1 MPTHSKR
8 ILPRA
13 ASFLLAALLCFGLL
27 CLPACKHD
35 EGTGKIINY
44 PIDATPQ
51 RLDPAVASSPEEL
64 LVLGNCM
71 EGLLRQDAQGRLMP
85 GVAERWDISPDG
97 RVLTF
102 HLRWDN
108 RWRLPDDPLIELV
121 DTATD
126 FAALVTAE
134 DFAFGLRRA
143 LNPAVNAPGASL
155 LFPILNAEKVRAGE
169 LPESALG
176 VRAVNQFT
184 LEITLEKP
192 GGAILY
198 ALARSV
204 AMPCSR
210 AYFEACGGRYGLE
223 PKYLPCNGPFY
234 LVRMDDVL
242 TRLKPNE
249 GYRDKVEELAL
260 PATVNL
266 WVQSDS
272 YLRAKLLGTEFDA
285 AVVPDG
291 LAAEAPEGMTGRAL
305 RNAILAL
312 MFNCESLQD
321 VNIRVAMC
329 AALEPQ
335 ALGYQSLPGLLPP
348 GAIAGEKNY
357 REAAGLPVGIAHD
370 MERASALAATAKD
383 KITLRLICAPEHE
396 TLLRRALQAWQ
407 RAFRLGMEA
416 RIEALEP
423 EELRERL
430 EAGDFD
436 VAVAQLGME
445 HSSALEALQ
454 ALGGHG
460 GPQGHRESPA
470 RYQSPILEALL
481 RAAAQTDDIAGA
493 CLQAEEHL
501 LQNGVY
507 YPLEARS
514 SLLLQADGIEG
525 LEASPAGDMVYFKGV
540 RKWEK

>member
-1 MPTHSKR
+1 MRSTRKIIH
-8 ILPRA
+8 IITRA
-13 ASFLLAALLCFGLL
+13 GAILLAAGVCVCVFSG
-27 CLPACKHD
+27 CSKDDGA
-35 EGTGKIINY
+35 GKVINY
-44 PIDATPQ
+44 PIDTLPQ
-51 RLDPAVASSPEEL
+51 RLDPAVARSPEEL

-71 EGLLRQDAQGRLMP
+71 EGLLRQDAQGGLEA

-102 HLRWDN
+102 YLRGDN
-108 RWRLPDDPLIELV
+108 HWRPLDEPLVELA
-121 DTATD
+121 DTQ
-126 FAALVTAE
+126 VIAE

-143 LNPAVNAPGASL
+143 LNPAVNAPGAAL

-176 VRAVNQFT
+176 VRVIDRLT
-184 LEITLEKP
+184 LEITLERP
-192 GGAILY
+192 GGAILH

-204 AMPCSR
+204 AMPCNR
-210 AYFEACGGRYGLE
+210 IFFEACGGRYGLE
-223 PKYLPCNGPFY
+223 PKYLLCNGPFY
-234 LVRMDDVL
+234 LTRMDGAL

-249 GYRDKVEELAL
+249 KYRGRSEELAL

-266 WVQSDS
+266 WMQQDAYSRPRLV
-272 YLRAKLLGTEFDA
+272 GTEFDA
-285 AVVPDG
+285 AMAPG
-291 LAAEAPEGMTGRAL
+291 AAELPEGVTGYEL
-305 RNAILAL
+305 KNATLAL
-312 MFNCESLQD
+312 VFNCESLAD
-321 VNIRVAMC
+321 VNTRVAMC

-335 ALGYQSLPGLLPP
+335 ALGYEAFPGLLPA

-357 REAAGLPVGIAHD
+357 REAAGLPAGIRHD
-370 MERASALAATAKD
+370 VERASSLAASAKE
-383 KITLRLICAPEHE
+383 KITLRLICAPAHE

-416 RIEALEP
+416 RIEILEP
-423 EELRERL
+423 EELQERL

-436 VAVAQLGME
+436 VAVVQITME
-445 HSSALEALQ
+445 HSSALEALR
-454 ALGGHG
+454 ALEGSK
-460 GPQGHRESPA
+460 SPT

-481 RAAAQTDDIAGA
+481 RAAAQTDDVAGA

-507 YPLEARS
+507 YPLEGRS
-514 SLLLQADGIEG
+514 GLLLLAGNIEG
-525 LEASPAGDMVYFKGV
+525 LEAAPAGDMIYFKGV

>member
-1 MPTHSKR
+1 MRSTRSNN
-8 ILPRA
+8 ILLRA
-13 ASFLLAALLCFGLL
+13 VSLFLAAGLCVCVFS
-27 CLPACKHD
+27 ACKHD
-35 EGTGKIINY
+35 DGAGKIINY
-44 PIDATPQ
+44 PIDAPPQ
-51 RLDPAVASSPEEL
+51 RLDPAVAHSPEEL

-71 EGLLRQDAQGRLMP
+71 EGLLRQDAQGRLGP
-85 GVAERWDISPDG
+85 GVAARWDTSPDG

-102 HLRWDN
+102 YLRGDN
-108 RWRLPDDPLIELV
+108 HWRLPDDPLIELD
-121 DTATD
+121 DT
-126 FAALVTAE
+126 LVTAD

-143 LNPAVNAPGASL
+143 LNPAVNAPGAAL
-155 LFPILNAEKVRAGE
+155 LFPILNAEKVCAGE

-176 VRAVNQFT
+176 VRVIDEFT
-184 LEITLEKP
+184 LEITLEAP

-204 AMPCSR
+204 AMPCNR
-210 AYFEACGGRYGLE
+210 AWFEACGGRYGLE
-223 PKYLPCNGPFY
+223 PKYLLCNGPFY

-249 GYRDKVEELAL
+249 GYRSKTEDLAL

-266 WVQSDS
+266 WAHPDT
-272 YLRAKLLGTEFDA
+272 LTRARLLGTEYDA
-285 AVVPDG
+285 AVVPGG
-291 LAAEAPEGMTGRAL
+291 LLAEAPEGATSREL
-305 RNAILAL
+305 HSAILAL
-312 MFNCESLQD
+312 VFNCASLVD

-335 ALGYQSLPGLLPP
+335 ALGYEAFPGLLPA

-357 REAAGLPVGIAHD
+357 REAAGPPIGVKYD
-370 MERASALAATAKD
+370 MERASSLAASAKD
-383 KITLRLICAPEHE
+383 KIVLRLICAPEHE

-423 EELRERL
+423 EELQERL

-436 VAVAQLGME
+436 VAVAALSIE

-454 ALGGHG
+454 SLEGGK
-460 GPQGHRESPA
+460 SPA

-481 RAAAQTDDIAGA
+481 RAAAQSDDLAGA

-507 YPLEARS
+507 YPIEARS
-514 SLLLQADGIEG
+514 SLLLLSGSIEG
-525 LEASPAGDMVYFKGV
+525 LEASPAGDMVHFKGV